1 MTILYN
7 KMTILCNFYLV
18 SELSDVKA
26 EYLVFTLSSE
36 SDDSLSCV
44 STLGTVAHV
53 SNTILF
59 LL

>member
-26 EYLVFTLSSE
+26 EYLVFTLS
-36 SDDSLSCV
+36 
-44 STLGTVAHV
+44 
-53 SNTILF
+53 
-59 LL
+59 